1 MIQDTARA
9 RVQKKQKAVKKKA
22 DLKKTLGPKGLSR
35 VMRRTRRL
43 KDAQERAV
51 EARGAEEN
59 WTEEPFDLDPPDA
72 AAAASAPA
80 PAEVNAA
87 PDERAAPVLVG
98 DWREVQVD
106 GGTLKWSPSIGAI
119 DAHCVGHAG
128 GELCRM
134 NRKLRAGCLG
144 LSLLWLARHDA
155 CGESRYDHEMAK
167 ESLSSRDAAGPR
179 GHARADFAARRDP
192 EAVALVEAER
202 LARGGASAEPGRLP
216 CPSIHKTLMR
226 LMENGDNMTRG

>member
-1 MIQDTARA
+1 MYLSWVLALVGVAFYIKNDTGDSPSSRSE
-9 RVQKKQKAVKKKA
+9 KQKAVKKKA

-43 KDAQERAV
+43 KDAQGRAV

-59 WTEEPFDLDPPDA
+59 WTDQPFDLDPPDA

-98 DWREVQVD
+98 DWLEVHVD
-106 GGTLKWSPSIGAI
+106 GGTLKWSPSIGAL
-119 DAHCVGHAG
+119 DAHCVGHVG

-134 NRKLRAGCLG
+134 NRKFRAAKATANTRAKAKTKATQRQKAKAKAKAKTNAK
-144 LSLLWLARHDA
+144 SK
-155 CGESRYDHEMAK
+155 SKQQMATITNATNTNTTK
-167 ESLSSRDAAGPR
+167 QHKHNIKQ
-179 GHARADFAARRDP
+179 HA
-192 EAVALVEAER
+192 
-202 LARGGASAEPGRLP
+202 
-216 CPSIHKTLMR
+216 
-226 LMENGDNMTRG
+226 